1 MPKVEM
7 SVPHQ
12 LGTAEAERRIKG
24 IIEKLKDEHGDQV
37 SELTERWNG
46 PVGTFSMKAMG
57 FTVSGTITVRDSS
70 VDMTA
75 NVPMMAMMFKG
86 QIEEMVRERAATL
99 LA

>member
-7 SVPHQ
+7 SVPHN
-12 LGTAEAERRIKG
+12 LGQAEALKRIQG
-24 IIEKLKDEHGDQV
+24 VIAQMKDEHGDQV
-37 SELTERWNG
+37 SDLTESWNG

-57 FTVSGTITVRDSS
+57 FAISGMTTVTDTS
-70 VDMTA
+70 VDFVG

-86 QIEEMVRERAATL
+86 QIEEIVKERAAKL